1 MATSSASSG
10 LAGCQQAKADGTPC
24 RGKARPGSGFCV
36 FHDPAV
42 AAKRAEGRKAGGRKR
57 SRPAAVLPTDAAD
70 VPLTCVRDVVTLL
83 GDTVNRVRKGELD
96 AKVGNCLGVLSGVLL
111 RALEEG
117 DLAEQIREL
126 RASIE
131 SLQHGDCIP
140 SVGIEEAATAAC
152 GEAVGAESAA
162 GEAAGRPGVDP
173 LESGSS
179 ARRMASGPAQGF
191 APSNLTPLFKT
202 VG

>member
-1 MATSSASSG
+1 MTTSA
-10 LAGCQQAKADGTPC
+10 LAGCRQTKADGSPC
-24 RGKARPGSGFCV
+24 RGKARPGSDFCA

-57 SRPAAVLPTDAAD
+57 SRPAAVVSTDAAD
-70 VPLTCVRDVVTLL
+70 VPLTSVRDVVVLL

-117 DLAEQIREL
+117 DLAEQIQQL

-131 SLQHGDCIP
+131 SLQHGDCIAP
-140 SVGIEEAATAAC
+140 VGVEEATATFG
-152 GEAVGAESAA
+152 GEVVGAESTAE
-162 GEAAGRPGVDP
+162 EAAGRPGLDP
-173 LESGSS
+173 VASGVG
-179 ARRMASGPAQGF
+179 AGRMAGGLAPGF
-191 APSNLTPLFKT
+191 AAPDVAPLFSA